1 MDRTI
6 MTAKRIIGALAFT
19 VVVVGALAARAQ
31 QSTDPRVADLIQ
43 SGKLRVAL
51 GLGAPPLAMKDPNTG
66 EVRGP
71 ALDLARALAKKI
83 GVKLEPVEYPRPGA
97 VLAGIKDNEWDV
109 TFLVADPARLVDA
122 DFSPPYMQSDFTYL
136 VPAGSSKRLVA
147 DMDQPGTRIA
157 VPRGDASDL
166 RLTRILKHAELVR
179 LDSIAAAIEMVH
191 GGKVDAYA
199 APRSLLLALSN
210 KAPGSRVLDDGF
222 ANISFVAMVPKDKGG
237 RIAYVSDFIEEAKAT
252 GLVKQTIDDA
262 NLRGLQVAP
271 PSRAN

>member
-1 MDRTI
+1 MDRT
-6 MTAKRIIGALAFT
+6 MTTAKHIGALAFA
-19 VVVVGALAARAQ
+19 VVVVCALAAHAQ

-51 GLGAPPLAMKDPNTG
+51 GLGAPPLAVKDPNTG

-97 VLAGIKDNEWDV
+97 ILAGIKNNEWDV

-122 DFSPPYMQSDFTYL
+122 EFSPPYMQSDFTYL

-166 RLTRILKHAELVR
+166 RLTQILKHAELVR
-179 LDSIAAAIEMVH
+179 VNSIGVAVEMVH

-199 APRSLLLALSN
+199 GPRSALLALSN

-237 RIAYVSDFIEEAKAT
+237 RLAYVSDFIEETKAT
-252 GLVKQTIDDA
+252 GLVKQTIDNA

-271 PSRAN
+271 PGRVN